1 MSERTTKC
9 IIDSVLPKTILVTNK
24 TNIRYLSGFSGTAG
38 SLVIA
43 GKRGWLFTDTRYH
56 LVAKKVL
63 PRGFRLIDVT
73 GGFEKPWRDFLK
85 KKRVNRL
92 GVEGNSMSL
101 QFWKQL
107 KKMSRGVKFVDVGH
121 ALDERR
127 IVKKPLEIE
136 RITKAQKITDEIF
149 TALKKWL
156 KPDVSEKTIAWKIE
170 SLAHDF
176 GADDISFPPIIGINE
191 HSASPHH
198 QNTDRKLK
206 RGDLILIDMGVIYK
220 GYCSDMTRVLFANT
234 PTAEQSAIY
243 QLVLEAQETAIQKLK
258 AGVTGRTADSFA
270 RNIIEKAGYGKH
282 FGHSLGHG
290 VGLDIH
296 ELPNLS
302 RKYSGKIPAGSVV
315 TAEPGVYLPGKFGV
329 RLEDMV
335 VVGASGV
342 RNLTKS
348 PKAIQKCVI
357 RL

>member
-1 MSERTTKC
+1 MLEPITKC
-9 IIDSVLPKTILVTNK
+9 IINSVLPKTILVTNK

-43 GKRGWLFTDTRYH
+43 GKRGWLFTDARYH

-63 PRGFRLIDVT
+63 PRGFSLIDVT
-73 GGFEKPWRDFLK
+73 AGFEKPWRDFLK
-85 KKRVNRL
+85 KYRVKRL
-92 GVEGNSMSL
+92 GVEGSSVSL
-101 QFWKQL
+101 RFWKRL
-107 KKMSRGVKFVDVGH
+107 KKISPKVKLVDIGD

-127 IVKKPLEIE
+127 IVKKPLELE
-136 RITKAQKITDEIF
+136 KITRAQKITDEIF
-149 TALKKWL
+149 AALKKWL
-156 KPDVSEKTIAWKIE
+156 KPGVSEKTIAWKIE

-206 RGDLILIDMGVIYK
+206 RGDLILIDMGVIYE
-220 GYCSDMTRVLFANT
+220 GYCSDMTRMLFT
-234 PTAEQSAIY
+234 KKPSELETKIY
-243 QLVLEAQETAIQKLK
+243 NLVLEAQETAIKRLK
-258 AGVTGRTADSFA
+258 AGMTGKQADAVS
-270 RNIIEKAGYGKH
+270 RSIIEKAGYGKY

-302 RKYSGKIPAGSVV
+302 QKYSKKIPAGSVV
-315 TAEPGVYLPGKFGV
+315 TVEPGVYLPGKFGV

-335 VVGASGV
+335 VVWEKGV
-342 RNLTKS
+342 RNITKS
-348 PKAIQKCVI
+348 LKAIQKCVI